1 MSQILE
7 DVKKSGRERVYVM
20 INCEDGSMQYVIDQL
35 KFISGITEIQ
45 STIGPYDI
53 VTKIDAQ
60 SIIALREIIT
70 VHIRR
75 VPKVRTTTT
84 IVCEHTS
91 LL

>member
-53 VTKIDAQ
+53 VTK
-60 SIIALREIIT
+60 LM
-70 VHIRR
+70 
-75 VPKVRTTTT
+75 
-84 IVCEHTS
+84 
-91 LL
+91 LNL